1 MDQSSNVRLRR
12 RVWRIGSHAPQ
23 GEYVDSAAGDQWKP
37 GHDMTAGP
45 PESAGWLESAYEL
58 AHGLEVCE
66 GHDKASAEL
75 LREFFKR

>member
-1 MDQSSNVRLRR
+1 
-12 RVWRIGSHAPQ
+12 
-23 GEYVDSAAGDQWKP
+23 
-37 GHDMTAGP
+37 MTAGP